1 LRDRLQRDNKL
12 DTGEYRM
19 SQRMRMSQKIINY
32 FQISMRLSREIQ
44 ERLRETNQIESF
56 RMETSLSQNGRVE
69 PASQSSERTTK
80 CGLIQQQV
88 SEIEDILCLDY
99 TVRNPGASRIRPRL
113 ADGASIHL
121 IRQISKQVKVTFTSN
136 CYFHNTCISVAL

>member
-1 LRDRLQRDNKL
+1 MRDRLQRDNKL
-12 DTGEYRM
+12 DIGEYRM
-19 SQRMRMSQKIINY
+19 SQRMRMSQNIINY

-88 SEIEDILCLDY
+88 SEIENILCLIRLY
-99 TVRNPGASRIRPRL
+99 EGEKLPGL
-113 ADGASIHL
+113 GL
-121 IRQISKQVKVTFTSN
+121 G
-136 CYFHNTCISVAL
+136 